1 VANQFSSSG
10 GAPDGVGS
18 AGAAGAGADPASA
31 GSADARSGS
40 GAGSGQRAPSR
51 WRRSD
56 SGDDPFALLGLSPAF
71 DVDLAALERAFFERS
86 KELHPDRVAGA
97 PAAQRV
103 AALSRSRALND
114 AYQLIKKPIPRAEYL
129 LERAGVTIGDN
140 ERLDPAFLMEIL
152 ELREEL
158 AEARAAGN
166 ADLVA
171 KLQRVMQAR
180 RVQALEALP
189 ALFAAGDLAAIKDR
203 LILLRYVNRYLEECD
218 AALDED

>member
-1 VANQFSSSG
+1 VANQSSSSG
-10 GAPDGVGS
+10 GAPSGAGS
-18 AGAAGAGADPASA
+18 AGAAGAGSAGA
-31 GSADARSGS
+31 GSAGAR
-40 GAGSGQRAPSR
+40 AGSGQRAPSR
-51 WRRSD
+51 WTN

-114 AYQLIKKPIPRAEYL
+114 AYQLVKRPIPRAEYL

-171 KLQRVMQAR
+171 RLQRAMQAR
-180 RVQALEALP
+180 RAQALEALP